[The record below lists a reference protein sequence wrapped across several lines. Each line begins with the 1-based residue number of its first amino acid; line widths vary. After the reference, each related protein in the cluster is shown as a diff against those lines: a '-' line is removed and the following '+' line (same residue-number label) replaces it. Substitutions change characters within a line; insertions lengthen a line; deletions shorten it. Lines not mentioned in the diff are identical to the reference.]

1 MQSRRIMVA
10 VTLVA
15 IAASGCGSSS
25 KSGTSTT
32 SPTTTGSQS
41 TAGSGTPTTKAFSG
55 SSGNDF
61 CGLVNSY
68 RSAIAGPNFAGKAP
82 ADLKSIYQNLGSALD
97 RAVSVAPGAIKPD
110 FQTLANAYKPVLKA
124 FADANYDITRIPPSD
139 YRTFATAFSNPQIKT
154 ASAHIEQYVVQVCHV
169 TPTT

>member
-1 MQSRRIMVA
+1 MPSRRIMVA

-32 SPTTTGSQS
+32 TPTTTESQG

-55 SSGNDF
+55 SSGDF

-68 RSAIAGPNFAGKAP
+68 RSAIHGPNFSGRALT
-82 ADLKSIYQNLGSALD
+82 DLKSIYQNLGSALD
-97 RAVSVAPGAIKPD
+97 RAVSVAPSAIKPD

-124 FADANYDITRIPPSD
+124 FADANYDFTKIRPSD
-139 YRTFATAFSNPQIKT
+139 YQTFATAFANPQIKT